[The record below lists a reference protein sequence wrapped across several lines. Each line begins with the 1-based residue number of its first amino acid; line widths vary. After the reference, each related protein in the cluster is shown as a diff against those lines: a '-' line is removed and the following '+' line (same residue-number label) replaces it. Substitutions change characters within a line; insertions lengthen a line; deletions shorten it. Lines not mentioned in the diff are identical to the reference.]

1 MAFLNRIG
9 TAVPPHQ
16 VHDKF
21 VAYAPRLLPEIRD
34 RRLFARMAERSGI
47 ERRWSFLEPS
57 PDPARLD
64 ALGFYREGA
73 FPSTAQRMRVFE
85 DHAFRLARGAVEDL
99 GGAAGASHLVVACCT
114 GFYAPGLDLELARHL
129 GLGAGIERTLVG
141 FMGCQAA
148 LNALKLA
155 RHIVRSEK
163 TARVLVVALELC
175 TLHLQ
180 ETDDLERLLSFL
192 IFADGCAAGIVTA
205 EPHGLALD
213 RFETVLVPES
223 ADQITWRVGDQ
234 GFDMRLSG
242 QVATTL
248 AHALPVAMD
257 GILAGAAPRLWAVHP
272 GGRSILDAAERALA
286 LPETALA
293 ASREVL
299 REHGNMSSA
308 TILFVLKAL
317 MARAAGGTQGC
328 ALAFGPG
335 LTAEALLFHAARG
348 ETMVRHEWEEN
359 AWAK

>member
-21 VAYAPRLLPEIRD
+21 VAYAPLLLPAVRE
-34 RRLFARMAERSGI
+34 RRLFERMAEKSGI

-64 ALGFYREGA
+64 DLGFYCAGA
-73 FPSTAQRMRVFE
+73 FPSTARRMRFFE
-85 DHAFRLARGAVEDL
+85 DHAFRLARDAVEDM
-99 GGAAGASHLVVACCT
+99 GGAAGASHLVVSCCT

-129 GLGAGIERTLVG
+129 RLGTATERTVVG

-155 RHIVRSEK
+155 RHIVRSERS
-163 TARVLVVALELC
+163 ARVLVINLELC

-180 ETDDLERLLSFL
+180 ETEDLEQLLSYL
-192 IFADGCAAGIVTA
+192 IFADGCAAGLVTA
-205 EPHGLALD
+205 EPRGLALE
-213 RFETVLVPES
+213 RFHSALIPDS

-242 QVATTL
+242 RVPASIGRGL
-248 AHALPVAMD
+248 PDALRALLD
-257 GILAGAAPRLWAVHP
+257 GAAPALWAVHP
-272 GGRSILDAAERALA
+272 GGRSILDAVEHALE
-286 LPETALA
+286 LPEAALA
-293 ASREVL
+293 ASRAVL
-299 REHGNMSSA
+299 RDYGNMSSA
-308 TILFVLKAL
+308 TIMFVLKAL
-317 MARAAGGTQGC
+317 MTRAPAGESGC

-335 LTAEALLFHAARG
+335 LTAEALMFRGAAS
-348 ETMVRHEWEEN
+348 
-359 AWAK
+359 